1 MLADVLSVLAVT
13 VEDDK
18 NRDYLHFR
26 LAGSKERISS
36 FGHPYIRWCALFG
49 IGALTCTLLT
59 KVKSLIF

>member
-13 VEDDK
+13 VEDK
-18 NRDYLHFR
+18 NRDCLHFR

-49 IGALTCTLLT
+49 IGVLTCTLLT

>member
-13 VEDDK
+13 VEDK
-18 NRDYLHFR
+18 NRDCLHFR

-49 IGALTCTLLT
+49 VGALTCTEE
-59 KVKSLIF
+59 